1 MWDKMVRML
10 GQWDPATESPG
21 PTDHPDRS
29 LVANGEEPS
38 LAVREIREST
48 QGVNADGACGAKW
61 RSGKAGRPGQE
72 DRAENRQLTN
82 EHIDG
87 VRFKPCQELPLE
99 VDALEVHIDSAEN
112 IKTIGVHDFLGEGV
126 AKWGG

>member
-10 GQWDPATESPG
+10 GQWDPAMESPG

-38 LAVREIREST
+38 LAVREIRQST
-48 QGVNADGACGAKW
+48 QGVNADGA
-61 RSGKAGRPGQE
+61 
-72 DRAENRQLTN
+72 N

-112 IKTIGVHDFLGEGV
+112 IKTIGVHDFL
-126 AKWGG
+126 AI